1 MLHPFNIS
9 TMIKELIDDFV
20 KSDYHTQT
28 IVTAIEVQIGRKLVK
43 GKDRVVVDHVHREDK
58 TSGYE
63 YMYGAV
69 IFEGEVYG
77 FLEVDYSE
85 PCVNFVP
92 SSKVL
97 PI

>member
-1 MLHPFNIS
+1 
-9 TMIKELIDDFV
+9 MIKELVEDFA
-20 KSDYHTQT
+20 KSEYHRET
-28 IVTAIEVQIGRKLVK
+28 IIQAIERRVGRKLVK
-43 GKDRVVVDHVHREDK
+43 GKDRVMLDPVQGVDTV
-58 TSGYE
+58 SGYE

-92 SSKVL
+92 SGKLL
-97 PI
+97 PVT

>member
-1 MLHPFNIS
+1 
-9 TMIKELIDDFV
+9 MIKELIQDFI
-20 KSDYHTQT
+20 KSDYHKET
-28 IVTAIEVQIGRKLVK
+28 IISAIEKQIGRKLDK
-43 GKDRVVVDHVHREDK
+43 KKDHVVIDHVHREDK

-92 SSKVL
+92 SSKIL
-97 PI
+97 PV

>member
-1 MLHPFNIS
+1 
-9 TMIKELIDDFV
+9 MIKGLVEDFI
-20 KSDYHTQT
+20 KSDYHRET
-28 IVTAIEVQIGRKLVK
+28 IINAIEVQIKRKLKK
-43 GKDRVVVDHVHREDK
+43 GQDHITVDHVHREDK

-85 PCVNFVP
+85 PCVKFVP
-92 SSKVL
+92 SSKLL
-97 PI
+97 PV